1 MADTKEAVDAL
12 RRLPFDLSS
21 REDGRDW
28 PIEVVTM
35 VGMKRLECLEPCCL
49 SAVDDRLPGDF
60 VETGAWRG
68 KRSILMQ
75 AVLAATG
82 DQDRNVWLFDSFQD
96 SQT

>member
-35 VGMKRLECLEPCCL
+35 VGMKRLNAWSPVAFPRSMIAC
-49 SAVDDRLPGDF
+49 PGISWKPEHG
-60 VETGAWRG
+60 VG
-68 KRSILMQ
+68 
-75 AVLAATG
+75 
-82 DQDRNVWLFDSFQD
+82 NVPY
-96 SQT
+96 